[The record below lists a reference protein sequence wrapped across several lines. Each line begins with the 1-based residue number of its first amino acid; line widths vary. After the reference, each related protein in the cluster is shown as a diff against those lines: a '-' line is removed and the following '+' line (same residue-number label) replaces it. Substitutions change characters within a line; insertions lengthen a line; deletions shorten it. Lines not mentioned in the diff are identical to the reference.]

1 MGKNQPEYK
10 EEKEGSTYM
19 VEKPAGG
26 IWLSRMRMDSRE
38 EYSREN
44 IGIWVVLVNR
54 ES

>member
-26 IWLSRMRMDSRE
+26 IWLNRMRIDSRE
-38 EYSREN
+38 EF
-44 IGIWVVLVNR
+44 GWG
-54 ES
+54 